1 MLHNINTIQ
10 NLEDINHQT
19 SNNSYSNE
27 YLIQALAN
35 AGQRLG
41 IKGDSIS
48 IGSFTFKDLIK
59 DTSGT
64 VIGIVFEQQVK

>member
-10 NLEDINHQT
+10 NLTDITYNT
-19 SNNSYSNE
+19 SYTDE
-27 YLIQALAN
+27 YLINALAN

-48 IGSFTFKDLIK
+48 IGSFTFKNSNDRILK
-59 DTSGT
+59 FLSEDTWCCLSL
-64 VIGIVFEQQVK
+64 